1 MTTVVL
7 IPFELAHS
15 AEHLISTKG
24 GNIDPGAQARL
35 SNAQSA
41 LATIQSKI
49 TLLGTMQNS
58 SRAATILQQFRDQE
72 TEFTD
77 LRDRAIESV
86 AAAQRPGWNK
96 IVATNIVCTDD
107 PYLNGALNLMQGVDD
122 VLYIR
127 GHCAPGADALQSSDH
142 AADMSIEGLIGIFHG
157 RLSKSFSGK
166 IKVFACESAVAN
178 GADASF
184 ADRLAKKLFKSG
196 WRSVTVCGYT
206 DKLMTYIV
214 DPAGHKTSQGKNRA
228 MTTRT
233 QALYVPKSR
242 GGCCAI
248 M

>member
-7 IPFELAHS
+7 IPFDLAHS
-15 AEHLISTKG
+15 AEHVISTKG
-24 GNIDPGAQARL
+24 GNIDPTTQVTL

-41 LATIQSKI
+41 LITIQSKI
-49 TLLGTMQNS
+49 THLGTMQRS
-58 SRAATILQQFRDQE
+58 SRASAMLQQFRDRE

-96 IVATNIVCTDD
+96 IVANNIVCTDA

-127 GHCAPGADALQSSDH
+127 GHCAPGANSLKSSDH
-142 AADMSIEGLIGIFHG
+142 AAEVSIEGLLGIFNG

-178 GADASF
+178 GAKASF
-184 ADRLAKKLFKSG
+184 ADRLAKTLFKRG
-196 WRSVTVCGYT
+196 WRNVSVCGYT

-214 DPAGHKTSQGKNRA
+214 DPAGHKTSQGQNRA

-233 QALYVPKSR
+233 QAVYVPKSN
-242 GGCCAI
+242 GGCCVI